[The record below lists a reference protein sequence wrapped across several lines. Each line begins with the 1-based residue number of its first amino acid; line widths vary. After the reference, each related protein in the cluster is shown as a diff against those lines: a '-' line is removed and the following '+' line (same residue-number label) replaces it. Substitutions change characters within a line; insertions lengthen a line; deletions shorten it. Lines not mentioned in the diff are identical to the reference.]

1 MFLQLFL
8 QMPMIALPMHQEN
21 LSWNRF
27 INEFI
32 GFDEPNH
39 LKTKSTRHYYKWKIG
54 KLPHFKVRFDRLFL
68 LALLDRNLTAI
79 ETIAST
85 ILAVAV
91 AGLALLVLQ
100 QGFYKD
106 VFAFLFCFVTA
117 GCQYSLLKS
126 VQPDA
131 ASPTH
136 GFNRIV
142 VFSR

>member
-1 MFLQLFL
+1 
-8 QMPMIALPMHQEN
+8 MHQEN

-32 GFDEPNH
+32 NYDEPSQSK
-39 LKTKSTRHYYKWKIG
+39 KTTKYYYKWKIS
-54 KLPHFKVRFDRLFL
+54 KLLPSIKIQFDRLAL
-68 LALLDRNLTAI
+68 LALLDRNLTML
-79 ETIAST
+79 ETIFST
-85 ILAVAV
+85 LLAAAV
-91 AGLALLVLQ
+91 AGFGLLILQ

-106 VFAFLFCFVTA
+106 IFAFLFCFVTA

-136 GFNRIV
+136 GYNRII

>member
-1 MFLQLFL
+1 M
-8 QMPMIALPMHQEN
+8 ALPVQQEN
-21 LSWNRF
+21 LSWKCF

-32 GFDEPNH
+32 GLDEVSQI
-39 LKTKSTRHYYKWKIG
+39 KAKSTRHYYKWKIG
-54 KLPHFKVRFDRLFL
+54 RLPHVKVRFDRLSL
-68 LALLDRNLTAI
+68 LALLDRNLTI
-79 ETIAST
+79 LETIAST
-85 ILAVAV
+85 LLAVAV
-91 AGLALLVLQ
+91 AGLGLLVLQ

-106 VFAFLFCFVTA
+106 IFAFIFCFVTA

-142 VFSR
+142 VFSRQVLFF

>member
-1 MFLQLFL
+1 
-8 QMPMIALPMHQEN
+8 MPVITLPMHQEN

-32 GFDEPNH
+32 GYDEPSH
-39 LKTKSTRHYYKWKIG
+39 SKKPTRHYYKWKIG
-54 KLPHFKVRFDRLFL
+54 KLPSMKVRFDRLAL
-68 LALLDRNLTAI
+68 LALLDRNLTVL

-85 ILAVAV
+85 FLAAAV
-91 AGLALLVLQ
+91 AGFGLLILQ

-136 GFNRIV
+136 GYNRIIV
-142 VFSR
+142 YSR

>member
-1 MFLQLFL
+1 M
-8 QMPMIALPMHQEN
+8 ALPMHQEN

-32 GFDEPNH
+32 HFDDPSQ
-39 LKTKSTRHYYKWKIG
+39 LKLKSTRHYYKWKIG
-54 KLPHFKVRFDRLFL
+54 KLPHLKIRFDRLSL

-79 ETIAST
+79 ETVVAT
-85 ILAVAV
+85 LLAVAV
-91 AGLALLVLQ
+91 AGLGLLILQ
-100 QGFYKD
+100 QQFYRD
-106 VFAFLFCFVTA
+106 IFAFLFCFVTA

-142 VFSR
+142 VFSRCVCCRSLTRKA